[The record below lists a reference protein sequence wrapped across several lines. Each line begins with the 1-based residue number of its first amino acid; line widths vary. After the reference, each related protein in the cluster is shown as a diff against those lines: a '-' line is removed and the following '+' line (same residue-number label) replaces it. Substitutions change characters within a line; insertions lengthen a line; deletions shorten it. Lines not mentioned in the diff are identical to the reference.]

1 MVFVEE
7 NVLKQSFLKKIKL
20 SYKILKQKA
29 DLNKNTA

>member
-1 MVFVEE
+1 MALVAE
-7 NVLKQSFLKKIKL
+7 NVLKQSFFKKINL